1 MKSPFMT
8 CALSIL
14 NVLMS
19 PVRRIDP
26 LFSRCAA
33 HSLSAKTQRKYH
45 NFEMSLQLKRRLV
58 VMRMNLA

>member
-1 MKSPFMT
+1 M
-8 CALSIL
+8 
-14 NVLMS
+14 N